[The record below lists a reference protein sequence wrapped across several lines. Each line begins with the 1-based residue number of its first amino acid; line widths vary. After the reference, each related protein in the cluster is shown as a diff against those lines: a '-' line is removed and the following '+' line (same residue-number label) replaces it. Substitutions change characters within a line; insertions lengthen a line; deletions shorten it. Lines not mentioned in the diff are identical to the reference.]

1 MKDACYVLDNL
12 DSKNTKAL
20 FRRAHGLKLKGD
32 FAGAIKD
39 LENIVQIDPKS
50 APIAKKEL
58 KELRPKVATAT
69 KAAAPSQKPTQKIEE
84 VSSETKKDEPKEEL
98 ETEEAAEVVQPK
110 KKVVTKMLDEE
121 TVA

>member
-1 MKDACYVLDNL
+1 
-12 DSKNTKAL
+12 
-20 FRRAHGLKLKGD
+20 
-32 FAGAIKD
+32 
-39 LENIVQIDPKS
+39 
-50 APIAKKEL
+50 
-58 KELRPKVATAT
+58 
-69 KAAAPSQKPTQKIEE
+69 